1 MSAKGRYRVPKSS
14 GTPVETGGAAPA
26 IHRQAWE
33 AEPTMA
39 VYGASDLLAIF
50 KHLFYAGMGGRGGG
64 PGWDRC
70 SW

>member
-1 MSAKGRYRVPKSS
+1 
-14 GTPVETGGAAPA
+14 
-26 IHRQAWE
+26 
-33 AEPTMA
+33 MA